1 MYNVATEQ
9 ILKVKAPKQAILFKI
24 VMVIACILAITTI
37 PQMYAIGILLSA
49 VFIVFTVILFKYYNA
64 EYEYSLVD
72 NEFTVDKIMSRSM
85 RKRCGVYNIAKAS
98 LIAKPDSQAALGME
112 QKKIRTYNYTSNE
125 GQENIVL
132 VYTMDSSNELV
143 RLILEPNEKM
153 LEAFKKS
160 APKSAYRIEKSV

>member
-1 MYNVATEQ
+1 
-9 ILKVKAPKQAILFKI
+9 
-24 VMVIACILAITTI
+24 
-37 PQMYAIGILLSA
+37 
-49 VFIVFTVILFKYYNA
+49 
-64 EYEYSLVD
+64 
-72 NEFTVDKIMSRSM
+72 MSRSM

-112 QKKIRTYNYTSNE
+112 QKKLRTYNYTSNE